1 MYSIIII
8 IKILA
13 NIRLIGSER
22 LEMAKGRSLR
32 DKKLRSAINQSRNIS
47 PYRETADK
55 AIYSEIRSI
64 ICLKWMR
71 SSCQIVGKEELSKV
85 PSIMTNLFENRM
97 ELDSTHWKSKYT
109 LTWGKRVSILTL
121 KANNRVWENLGQHM
135 IFNKAFWSTFFFI
148 NI

>member
-1 MYSIIII
+1 MFTFHNHLVDRITLNLNHGFVVIFRYYGDTYTKIYRHFIVDGQKHTLCVLIDLSKAFECVDHNIIESMYSIILT

-13 NIRLIGSER
+13 NIRLIGSKR
-22 LEMAKGRSLR
+22 LEMVKGRSLR

-71 SSCQIVGKEELSKV
+71 SSCQIVGKEELS
-85 PSIMTNLFENRM
+85 
-97 ELDSTHWKSKYT
+97 
-109 LTWGKRVSILTL
+109 
-121 KANNRVWENLGQHM
+121 
-135 IFNKAFWSTFFFI
+135 
-148 NI
+148 